1 MLITFI
7 GGGNMASALIS
18 GLANPP
24 RSDLSLRVVDPSDEA
39 RQRLEATFELTAY
52 TDPVAAID
60 GADVVLLAVKPQTM
74 PQVLAQLRG
83 HVTEDQLVLSIAAG
97 ITIDSIRQA
106 LGGGSSVVR
115 CMPNTPALIGHGIT
129 GMTAS
134 RDCSERQRGRAERIM
149 AAASEVVWLDDEK
162 LMDAVTA
169 VSGTGPAYYFLLTEA
184 LARAARELGL
194 PPATADRLAAIT
206 CFGAGAM
213 MATSPDEAEELR
225 RRVTS
230 PGGTTEAAMA
240 VLEGGGFRDLMSR
253 AVAAAEARSRE
264 LSGQAGDTTNGAAD
278 GATNE

>member
-24 RSDLSLRVVDPSDEA
+24 RSDLGIRVVDPDAAARSRLQTTFDLPVYADTEA
-39 RQRLEATFELTAY
+39 I
-52 TDPVAAID
+52 AAID
-60 GADVVLLAVKPQTM
+60 GADVILLAIKPQTM
-74 PQVLAQLRG
+74 PVVLDQLAG
-83 HVTEDQLVLSIAAG
+83 HVDSSQLLLTIAAG
-97 ITIDSIRQA
+97 TTIGTIRER
-106 LGGGSSVVR
+106 LGSDIPVVR

-129 GMTAS
+129 GMTAGPNCS
-134 RDCSERQRGRAERIM
+134 REQRARAEEILL
-149 AAASEVVWLDDEK
+149 AAGEVVWLEDEA

-184 LARAARELGL
+184 LAAAARDLGL
-194 PPATADRLAAIT
+194 PPETAQRLAAIT

-213 MATSPDEAEELR
+213 MAASPDEAQELR

-240 VLEGGGFRDLMSR
+240 ILDSGGFRELMLR
-253 AVAAAEARSRE
+253 AVSAARDRSRE
-264 LSGQAGDTTNGAAD
+264 LSGTSSDNKAGPD
-278 GATNE
+278 EQ

>member
-18 GLANPP
+18 GLVNPP
-24 RSDLSLRVVDPSDEA
+24 RADLHIRVVDPDDAA
-39 RQRLEATFELTAY
+39 RSRLQSTFDVSVF
-52 TDPVAAID
+52 TDSQTLAAID
-60 GADVVLLAVKPQTM
+60 GADVILLAIKPQTM
-74 PQVLAQLRG
+74 PVVLTHLAG
-83 HVTEDQLVLSIAAG
+83 HVREDQLVLSIAAG
-97 ITIDSIRQA
+97 TTIGTIREQ
-106 LGGGSSVVR
+106 LGGDIAVVR

-129 GMTAS
+129 GMTAGPGCGPA
-134 RDCSERQRGRAERIM
+134 RRARAEEILL
-149 AAASEVVWLDDEK
+149 AAGEFVWLEDES

-184 LARAARELGL
+184 LAAAARDLGL
-194 PPATADRLAAIT
+194 PPATAEQLAAIT

-240 VLEGGGFRDLMSR
+240 VLEGGGFRDLMQR
-253 AVAAAEARSRE
+253 AVTAARDRSRE
-264 LSGQAGDTTNGAAD
+264 LSGPPAPGGADD
-278 GATNE
+278 GAE

>member
-24 RSDLSLRVVDPSDEA
+24 RSDLRIRVVDPDALA
-39 RQRLEATFELTAY
+39 RTRLRDTFEVSVFTVNE
-52 TDPVAAID
+52 TIGAIQ
-60 GADVVLLAVKPQTM
+60 GADVILLAIKPQTM
-74 PQVLAQLRG
+74 PAVLSQLAGEVRA
-83 HVTEDQLVLSIAAG
+83 DQLVLSIAAG
-97 ITIDSIRQA
+97 TTIDTIREH
-106 LGGGSSVVR
+106 LGRDVAVVR

-129 GMTAS
+129 GMTAGP
-134 RDCSERQRGRAERIM
+134 DCSRRQRARAEEILL
-149 AAASEVVWLDDEK
+149 AAGEVVWLEDEGQ
-162 LMDAVTA
+162 MDAVTA

-184 LARAARELGL
+184 LAAAARELGL
-194 PPATADRLAAIT
+194 PPNTAERLAAIT

-240 VLEGGGFRDLMSR
+240 VLDGGGFRTLMER
-253 AVAAAEARSRE
+253 AVTAARDRSMQ
-264 LSGQAGDTTNGAAD
+264 LSGAPTPGEAD
-278 GATNE
+278 EDAE

>member
-24 RSDLSLRVVDPSDEA
+24 RSNLRIRVVDPDAEA
-39 RQRLEATFELTAY
+39 RARLEKTFDLAAF
-52 TDPVAAID
+52 TDPVAAIE
-60 GADVVLLAVKPQTM
+60 GADVVLLAVKPQIMTL
-74 PQVLAQLRG
+74 VLADLAG
-83 HVTEDQLVLSIAAG
+83 HVRPEQLVLSIAAG
-97 ITIDSIRQA
+97 VTIASIESQ
-106 LGGGSSVVR
+106 LGQGLAVVR

-129 GMTAS
+129 GMTAG
-134 RDCSERQRGRAERIM
+134 RQCNPRQRELAEQILS
-149 AAASEVVWLDDEK
+149 AASEVVWLDDEG

-184 LARAARELGL
+184 LAASARELGL
-194 PPATADRLAAIT
+194 PPETADRLAAIT

-213 MATSPDEAEELR
+213 VATSPDEAEELR

-240 VLEGGGFRDLMSR
+240 VLENGAFRDLMLRAVTAARDRSR
-253 AVAAAEARSRE
+253 A
-264 LSGQAGDTTNGAAD
+264 LSGQPSETGEGEKD
-278 GATNE
+278 G